1 MHAGIKGRSATQHL
15 KDWTVGSQ
23 GGPALPCYSL
33 DMRVVCRAALRL
45 GIRIIRGHEEQ
56 PKLRSGQQAIWNKCP
71 GAGHRLADRM
81 VVVTD
86 RANRFERGTA
96 AVQCCPADAAQFEHD
111 GLVSL
116 IHAVAVDGHANGQRR
131 GATGERQG
139 PSRNRVVVRA
149 RGRRACGCIGVVDRH
164 GLSARAGQADLEV
177 QRGRLVHPPFAHDG
191 RAHRHDS
198 RRVVV
203 HAKRRERPRHVPPR
217 VARLARPRSVACSH
231 RLSGDHGAC
240 ES

>member
-1 MHAGIKGRSATQHL
+1 MCAEWLQACGTVQRGILDEVVIAVDIDMCSGLSGLGGDEQQPELVPGLEARRNLPPGGRHL
-15 KDWTVGSQ
+15 
-23 GGPALPCYSL
+23 
-33 DMRVVCRAALRL
+33 
-45 GIRIIRGHEEQ
+45 
-56 PKLRSGQQAIWNKCP
+56 
-71 GAGHRLADRM
+71 LARRM
-81 VVVTD
+81 VVVAD
-86 RANRFERGTA
+86 RAGHLQRGA
-96 AVQCCPADAAQFEHD
+96 LVSEFCAIEVAELEHD

-116 IHAVAVDGHANGQRR
+116 IHAVAFDSHADGQRR
-131 GATGERQG
+131 GAAGERQG
-139 PSRNRVVVRA
+139 SRRNRVVVHA